1 MTDER
6 IKEIAEKWAKVFHDD
21 IARPPVNVVYHAIRE
36 ALAEA
41 EKGLPNDEEIHRVSI
56 EQNEDDIADQIV
68 WRFGAKWL
76 RSRVSEK

>member
-6 IKEIAEKWAKVFHDD
+6 IKEIAEKHFGPTYGKELRMVES
-21 IARPPVNVVYHAIRE
+21 AIRE